1 MHSSQYPIPLLV
13 DPVGIDTAKM
23 TMRLKAVLSISKM
36 LLIWLTCSCCF
47 MYMYTWLTLYT
58 CTLL

>member
-13 DPVGIDTAKM
+13 DPVGIDTARM

-36 LLIWLTCSCCF
+36 LLIWLSCGF
-47 MYMYTWLTLYT
+47 MYMYIWLTLYT